1 MVDSG
6 LQGVWT
12 MTLHARVL
20 VITTVVMSGLAFATS
35 PVAAS
40 AVATRAANPTCGP
53 KMVTQFTAPGVG
65 QQAVYNVRRAGTVT
79 LLEVSTT
86 TLRVTDADAASDWK
100 DTVIVRMGT
109 RVHVGFQQIGAPE
122 EQERFWARLNTVGT
136 PGTIVNIIVQT
147 CT

>member
-1 MVDSG
+1 
-6 LQGVWT
+6 
-12 MTLHARVL
+12 MTLRARAF
-20 VITTVVMSGLAFATS
+20 VITTVVMSALAFATS

-40 AVATRAANPTCGP
+40 TVATRATSPTCGP
-53 KMVTQFTAPGVG
+53 KAVTQFTAPGVG
-65 QQAVYNVRRAGTVT
+65 QQAVYNVRRSGTVT

-86 TLRVTDADAASDWK
+86 TLKVTDADAAADWK
-100 DTVIVRMGT
+100 DAVIVGTGT

-136 PGTIVNIIVQT
+136 PGTIVNVILQT